1 MKVKEKN
8 FTGGKNIKYLLG
20 IEEVMQ
26 TAFLSSSKVSCP
38 QLMQEALQR
47 SSFLGSS
54 GVRLKPAN
62 HLSPKKI

>member
-47 SSFLGSS
+47 SSF
-54 GVRLKPAN
+54 
-62 HLSPKKI
+62 